1 MEKACFYR
9 NSTLNLPMYT
19 IFHLKNS
26 VGCRFSVLANL
37 RTLSQLQ
44 CNQVYKTVHKLV
56 LAEISE
62 YLAGNNV

>member
-1 MEKACFYR
+1 MEKACFYQ
-9 NSTLNLPMYT
+9 NSTLTLPMYT

-26 VGCRFSVLANL
+26 VVCCFSVFANL

-44 CNQVYKTVHKLV
+44 CKQVYKTVHKLV
-56 LAEISE
+56 LAETSE